1 MTKKKSHIIMKIH
14 KISSFEPVKV
24 VKLMELKGIMINRL
38 AMFLIDD
45 FVGGESILLK

>member
-1 MTKKKSHIIMKIH
+1 MKIH